1 MQVVEI
7 IKSVRCCIDEEAVD
21 SANLNGASAYDFDD
35 TTTDVGLM
43 NNIIKSRIGD
53 ALRWV
58 CLYAPSEMLSGS
70 SDSSSSSSDSSS
82 SSSEDDYDIIKEETN
97 KTVETDT
104 HYLKPE
110 ATLIRVIRVRGKG
123 WSRAV
128 LGESILKED
137 SDEYLQLTDGH
148 GAAATKDRPQAAII
162 NTKAKK
168 VEVWPVESGDTFELT
183 YITQLS
189 VDTSELEDSTDVNV
203 PAGVQTSFIYYL
215 AYLLLSAY
223 GDARARNMFEI
234 ATMNLGKSEDK
245 QRQ

>member
-70 SDSSSSSSDSSS
+70 SSSSS
-82 SSSEDDYDIIKEETN
+82 SSSEDDYDIIKEEED

-104 HYLKPE
+104 HYLIPE

-123 WSRAV
+123 WSRAI

-168 VEVWPVESGDTFELT
+168 VEVWPVEAGDTFELT
-183 YITQLS
+183 YITQSS
-189 VDTSELEDSTDVNV
+189 VDTSELVDSTDVNV